1 MATVEERLEK
11 LEKEIAELTTA
22 RTGPGLTGDKKP
34 GWTSRIAGSFQDDPE
49 FDEVLRLGREDRK
62 LDLVNGE

>member
-11 LEKEIAELTTA
+11 LENEIAELKAA
-22 RTGPGLTGDKKP
+22 RTGSGLTGDKKP
-34 GWTSRIAGSFQDDPE
+34 GWISRIAGSFKDDPE

-62 LDLVNGE
+62 LDLVDGE